1 MTGLPENLAR
11 RDDDAGTVTATPLLL
26 PGDGP
31 AVHRIREAGRV
42 GGQVSVLFVCD
53 HASNAIPM
61 RLDHLGLTTA
71 DRERHIAFDP
81 GAAPVTEY
89 LARRF
94 GAPALMAGFSRLVI
108 DPNRA
113 LDQAGLVPLESDGT
127 VIPGNRNLS
136 TAEIRARIEAL
147 WQPYHDAIEETLA
160 EMAGSGDIPV
170 LISIHSFT
178 PELRAGPDAERPW
191 QVSVL
196 WNRDDRLARPLIRAL
211 AAAGLIVGDNEPYSG
226 FEGLTH
232 TNDIHALIRGYPHVE
247 LEIRQDVIADA
258 AGQAA
263 YATLIGDALAPLLAE
278 PELRRIAVV

>member
-108 DPNRA
+108 DPTRA

-211 AAAGLIVGDNEPYSG
+211 AAAGLIVGDNEPYDAREKYGYTVESHG
-226 FEGLTH
+226 EKAE
-232 TNDIHALIRGYPHVE
+232 IPSVLIEV
-247 LEIRQDVIADA
+247 RQDLIDSDLGVKKWADKIF
-258 AGQAA
+258 QH
-263 YATLIGDALAPLLAE
+263 LNPILLDLALS
-278 PELRRIAVV
+278 ID